1 MRPAQRNPHSV
12 SKSQLDEIQVGRA
25 RLRLQ
30 VNGAPDA
37 PLRIDLR
44 QQNERGET
52 VGERRVWIGAVS
64 PQNSESGKRLRWL
77 NGMRARLGRWN
88 IEMWLLWLALLVY
101 LLTRLIAL
109 PEFPIYFFT
118 DEAVQTVLAA
128 DLVRDGWHGAD
139 KVLLPTYFFNAYQY
153 NLSVSVYLQ
162 VLPYLLFGK
171 SIWVTRGV
179 SALVSLLAALAVGLT
194 LREVFK
200 VRHAW
205 VGILLLSITPTWF
218 LHSRTAFETAIA
230 ASFYAAFLYFYL
242 RYRSGKSRALNLA
255 VIMAALAFY
264 SYSPM
269 RLVVP
274 LTAFLLFFSD
284 FRCHVAQRSTILK
297 ALALAL
303 VLVLPQVRFQ
313 IQHPQAN
320 LEHLTQ
326 LNSYWVAQIPLVEK
340 VRLFLTY
347 YGRGFDPFYWFLEQG
362 DELPRHR
369 MLGYGQLLRT
379 SLPFALAGIGL
390 GLWRVRR
397 WEYRAVLLA
406 LLAAPS
412 GAALVGVGIT
422 RLLPLVIPVVILT
435 ALALTEALEWLG
447 RRVPPRFAAWSLF
460 LVMAGFNVWMLTDAL
475 ANGALWHSNY
485 GLYGMQWGARQV
497 FGEIRSI
504 LREKPQTRI
513 ILSPSWANGTDTIA
527 RFFFE
532 DPLPFTIGSIEG
544 YFDQKKQ
551 LDEKMLFIMIPEE
564 YEKVLKSGKF
574 TDIRI
579 ERILPYPNGQ
589 PGFYFVRLRYVDR
602 IDEILEAE
610 RRARQVLREAQVM
623 IDGQTVQVRYSYL
636 DAGAIEMIFD
646 GSPNTLVRTM
656 EANPLQVQIIFKQAR
671 TIRGIA
677 ARIGGE
683 PTRLVV
689 ELRDTAGRTLLKTR
703 QEAPAHPTPRWLE
716 LQFDETPG
724 VMQVWL
730 DVFNLN
736 EPAPTH
742 VHLWEVSIQ

>member
-1 MRPAQRNPHSV
+1 M
-12 SKSQLDEIQVGRA
+12 
-25 RLRLQ
+25 
-30 VNGAPDA
+30 PDQ
-37 PLRIDLR
+37 PLRIDLC
-44 QQNERGET
+44 QQDAQGET
-52 VGERRVWIGAVS
+52 IEERRVWIGSVA
-64 PQNSESGKRLRWL
+64 PQSGEGGKRLGRLAGIRDWLRRWSS
-77 NGMRARLGRWN
+77 
-88 IEMWLLWLALLVY
+88 ETWLFGLALAVY

-205 VGILLLSITPTWF
+205 AGILFLSITPAWF

-230 ASFYAAFLYFYL
+230 TSFYAAFLYCYL
-242 RYRSGKSRALNLA
+242 RYRGGRPRALYAA
-255 VIMAALAFY
+255 VLMAALAFY

-274 LTAFLLFFSD
+274 LTACLLFFSD
-284 FRCHVAQRSTILK
+284 LRYHLSRRAVILK
-297 ALALAL
+297 GLAL
-303 VLVLPQVRFQ
+303 VLVLALPQVRFE

-320 LEHLTQ
+320 LEHLTR
-326 LNSYWVAQIPLVEK
+326 LNSYWVAQIPLMEK
-340 VRLFLTY
+340 LRLFLVQ
-347 YGRGFDPFYWFLEQG
+347 YGHGFDPFYWFLEQG

-369 MLGYGQLLRT
+369 MIGYGQLLRA

-390 GLWRVRR
+390 ALRRVRR
-397 WEYRAVLLA
+397 WEYRAVLLT
-406 LLAAPS
+406 LLAAPA

-422 RLLPLVIPVVILT
+422 RLLPLVIPAVILT
-435 ALALTEALEWLG
+435 ALALVKVLEWLTL
-447 RRVPPRFAAWSLF
+447 RWSSR
-460 LVMAGFNVWMLTDAL
+460 VMAGFLFVAMAGFNGWMLNDAMTN
-475 ANGALWHSNY
+475 APLWHTNY

-497 FGEIRSI
+497 FGEIRAI

-527 RFFFE
+527 RFFFD

-544 YFDQKKQ
+544 YFDEKKQ
-551 LDEKMLFIMIPEE
+551 LDEKTLFIMIPEE
-564 YEKVLKSGKF
+564 YEKVLKSQKF
-574 TDIRI
+574 TDVQI

-589 PGFYFVRLRYVDR
+589 PGFYFVRLHYVDN

-610 RRARQVLREAQVM
+610 REARRVLREAQVL
-623 IDGQTVQVRYSYL
+623 IDGETAQVRYSYL

-646 GSPNTLVRTM
+646 GDLNTLMRTM
-656 EANPLQVQIIFKQAR
+656 EANPLQVQITFKQAR
-671 TIRGIA
+671 TVKEITA
-677 ARIGGE
+677 KIGGE
-683 PTRLVV
+683 PTRFVV
-689 ELRDTAGRTLLKTR
+689 ELRDAAGRTLLKTQ
-703 QEAPAHPTPRWLE
+703 QEAPANPTPRWLKLE
-716 LQFDETPG
+716 FEETPN
-724 VMQVWL
+724 VTQVWI

-742 VHLWEVSIQ
+742 VHLWEVSIR